1 MKYKVLRT
9 DKGMEVLKTQLHEL
23 EKIATVITAENDDE
37 ETLVELI
44 KDVDLVIV
52 SGAQITR
59 RVFAAGKKLKG
70 LLKWGVGTD
79 SLDLEA
85 ATEFGIPVVHC
96 PYYGPQSIADFSFA
110 MMISL
115 AKRLPLIDRDM
126 REQGW
131 MYPTG
136 DAYQQVDLPGK
147 TVGLIGYGRIGQI
160 MGKRC
165 LGFDMDVIV
174 YDPYKESEAANF
186 PQVTFVDL
194 ETLLRQSDFIS
205 IHVVLTPENTGMIGA
220 REFSM
225 MKPNVIITNTA
236 RGAVFDED
244 AFVAALQNGQVAA
257 AGLDVFCDEPRGLD
271 NPFLQLDNVIVAPHF
286 ASYTREAYEQ
296 LDVNALK
303 KAKAILAGEPLWD
316 VKNREVLQNR
326 PTL

>member
-1 MKYKVLRT
+1 MKPKVLRT

-23 EKIATVITAENDDE
+23 EKIATVITADNDDE
-37 ETLVELI
+37 ETLIELI
-44 KDVDLVIV
+44 QDVDLVMV
-52 SGAQITR
+52 SGACITR
-59 RVFAAGKKLKG
+59 RIFEAGKKLKG

-79 SLDLEA
+79 SLDLDA
-85 ATEFGIPVVHC
+85 ATELGIPVVHC
-96 PYYGPQSIADFSFA
+96 PYYGPQAIADFSFA
-110 MMISL
+110 MMIAL

-126 REQGW
+126 RKQGW

-136 DAYQQVDLPGK
+136 EAYQQVDLPGK

-165 LGFDMDVIV
+165 LGFDMNVIV
-174 YDPYKESEAANF
+174 YDPYKEAKSADF
-186 PQVTFVDL
+186 PQVSFVDL

-205 IHVVLTPENTGMIGA
+205 IHVVLTPENTGLIGQKA
-220 REFSM
+220 FAM
-225 MKPNVIITNTA
+225 MKRSVIITNTA

-244 AFVAALQNGQVAA
+244 AFVAALRERRIAG

-286 ASYTREAYEQ
+286 ASYTKEAYEQ

-316 VKNREVLQNR
+316 VKNKALFEQG
-326 PTL
+326 